1 MSKYEKAYE
10 ILKGTLIVNNN
21 GKWPYCFWKRESC
34 HLKLLLM
41 VFKFFKPYLEKCF
54 DSDKYQEP
62 NYYPPKFQ
70 L

>member
-1 MSKYEKAYE
+1 MSKYKKAYE

-54 DSDKYQEP
+54 DSVK
-62 NYYPPKFQ
+62 
-70 L
+70 